1 MKETTCVSLL
11 FLFVFVCLNCCNALN
26 IWARLNLKNSFA
38 FKVELPPNKD
48 VNDLKEAIYSKISPR
63 VSDYKI
69 KTIFIDESL
78 DPYDIETTLAHELF
92 HCLFYE
98 SGIELG
104 YDFHRTFWLR

>member
-1 MKETTCVSLL
+1 MQVRVKDETYLIKFIDHNDPNL
-11 FLFVFVCLNCCNALN
+11 FLNGNRCLG
-26 IWARLNLKNSFA
+26 
-38 FKVELPPNKD
+38 
-48 VNDLKEAIYSKISPR
+48 

-104 YDFHRTFWLR
+104 YDFHSESSVNFLGLNYLDIIKMFKDAGFIDVYENLYKEF

>member
-1 MKETTCVSLL
+1 MEVR
-11 FLFVFVCLNCCNALN
+11 
-26 IWARLNLKNSFA
+26 I
-38 FKVELPPNKD
+38 KD
-48 VNDLKEAIYSKISPR
+48 EIYSVIFVDHNDHNLFFFFFR
-63 VSDYKI
+63 WLGVSDYKI

-104 YDFHRTFWLR
+104 YDFHSESSVNFLGFNYLDIIKMFKDAGCIEVYENLYKEF